1 MTLVCDLLGK
11 LVTCRIGS
19 LEIIVRLVK
28 KFTFVTCRIGSLE
41 KRRMAADGFAD
52 VTCRIGSLEMN
63 QLYHMPSI

>member
-11 LVTCRIGS
+11 L
-19 LEIIVRLVK
+19 
-28 KFTFVTCRIGSLE
+28 VTCRIGSLE